1 MRIILYTGKG
11 GVGKTSVSA
20 ATAAEIAS
28 RGKKVLVMST
38 DQAHSLSDSFDQKL
52 GKEPTYISENLYG
65 MELDTVEENEK
76 NCGGIMG
83 YMKQLITLNKG
94 DSIEVEELLVFPGLE
109 ELLALLKIKEIYEQ
123 NKYDVLIV
131 DCAPT
136 GETMS
141 LLKFPQLFKWWI
153 EKLLPSK
160 RKMTKIAKPVVEK
173 TMKIPMP
180 EDELFDE
187 IDELYNK
194 LEKLQELMQ
203 NKEIV
208 SLRIVTTPEKIVIK
222 EAMRSFS
229 FLHLYDYNVDG
240 VVVNK
245 IFPKDSMKSYFSKWC
260 ILQEEGIKQ
269 IQTAF
274 SELPIFY
281 LPLKKSELRGNK
293 MLVET
298 GKELFKELEEKNK
311 SSEEILFTEKIYEVI
326 KTEEGYTL
334 RIKMPFVDKKELSLS
349 QNGDEILLAIKNEKR
364 SFILPSK
371 LLSREILGAQYKED
385 HLEVRF

>member
-20 ATAAEIAS
+20 AAAAEIAS

-94 DSIEVEELLVFPGLE
+94 ESIEVEELLVFPGLE

-123 NKYDVLIV
+123 NEYDVLIV

-173 TMKIPMP
+173 IMKIPMP

-187 IDELYNK
+187 VDALYNK

-260 ILQEEGIKQ
+260 TLQEEGIKQ

-281 LPLKKSELRGNK
+281 LPLKKSELRGNE

-298 GKELFKELEEKNK
+298 GKELFRALEEKNK
-311 SSEEILFTEKIYEVI
+311 SSEEILFTDKIYEVI

-349 QNGDEILLAIKNEKR
+349 QNEDEILLAIKNEKR

-371 LLSREILGAQYKED
+371 LLSRKILGAQYKED